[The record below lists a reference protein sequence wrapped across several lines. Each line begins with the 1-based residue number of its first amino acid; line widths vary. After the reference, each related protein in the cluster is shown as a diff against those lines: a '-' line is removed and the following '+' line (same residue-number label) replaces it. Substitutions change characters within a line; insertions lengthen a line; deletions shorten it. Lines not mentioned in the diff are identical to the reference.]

1 MQKDRIVREIS
12 SVMLNKDNEN
22 VPIKVKDIEKTEI
35 YSKDGTVTTIEN
47 GYLDIGLIYTM
58 KDLFVNF
65 IGAIVFSTLAFLGLK
80 YNKNNS
86 FINKFIPKKEKRKL
100 ANSVRDSIYN

>member
-1 MQKDRIVREIS
+1 
-12 SVMLNKDNEN
+12 
-22 VPIKVKDIEKTEI
+22 
-35 YSKDGTVTTIEN
+35 
-47 GYLDIGLIYTM
+47 M

-65 IGAIVFSTLAFLGLK
+65 VGAIVFSTLAFLGLK